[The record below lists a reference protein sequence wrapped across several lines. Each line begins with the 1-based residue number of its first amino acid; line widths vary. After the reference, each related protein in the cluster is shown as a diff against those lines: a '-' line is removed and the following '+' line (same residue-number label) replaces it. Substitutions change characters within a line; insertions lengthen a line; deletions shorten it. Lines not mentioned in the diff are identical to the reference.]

1 MVKKRMEAKT
11 EKRIISQN
19 EFMNLMFETFK
30 KKHNDNLN
38 PFFLAEITGHVG
50 DKIYIKRIGE
60 AAQDTSPYPR
70 LEGTTQSNGDIVLM
84 VKMNPSEGGKPISLG
99 EVLN

>member
-1 MVKKRMEAKT
+1 MARMKAKT
-11 EKRIISQN
+11 QKRFVSQN
-19 EFMNLMFETFK
+19 QFINLMFETFK

-38 PFFLAEITGHVG
+38 PFFLAEITGHISN
-50 DKIYIKRIGE
+50 KIFIKRIGE
-60 AAQDTSPYPR
+60 ASADTSPYPR
-70 LEGTTQSNGDIVLM
+70 LEGTTTSNGDIVLM